1 MKRSRILLVLLA
13 AGCLTPQITLATDGY
28 FSHGYG
34 IKSKGMAGASV
45 TRTDDTFGGANNPAQ
60 MVFVGDRL
68 DAGLD
73 WFSPDRDAER
83 SGATIPPLNG
93 KVESGSKNFF
103 IPEFGYNRMLSKD
116 MSLGITVYGNGGM
129 NTDYPQGA
137 YQCPNASF
145 QFGPANALCGSG
157 KLGVDL
163 SQLLIAPTLA
173 WKFTEGHSIGVSPLF
188 GYQRFKIEG
197 VQLFTQLSGSPA
209 NVSNNGYSSS
219 TGYGLRIG
227 YLGQLSNAFRVGA
240 SYATKMKMG
249 EFDKYKGLFAEQG
262 GFDMPASYT
271 IGIGLQPTPE
281 LSVLLDYKRIQYSG
295 VNSIGNRSS
304 NQAPLGSNG
313 GPGFGWQDVSV
324 VKLGAEYAFDKSLT
338 LRAGFGR
345 SDNPIESRDIT
356 FNILAPG
363 VVQEHYTL
371 GLTYSVDKNIE
382 WSVAYMHAP
391 RKTVSGSSLFN
402 ALFPPPAPA
411 NAGGNE
417 TIGMSQNSLGFAF
430 GMRY

>member
-1 MKRSRILLVLLA
+1 MKPTRSLLALLV
-13 AGCLTPQITLATDGY
+13 AGCLAPQVAVATDGY

-34 IKSKGMAGASV
+34 IKSKGMAGAGV

-73 WFSPDRDAER
+73 WFIPDRDAER
-83 SGATIPPLNG
+83 TGAAIPPLNG
-93 KVESGSKNFF
+93 KVTSGHKNFF
-103 IPEFGYNRMLSKD
+103 IPEFGYNRMMSSD
-116 MSLGITVYGNGGM
+116 ISLGVTVYGNGGM
-129 NTDYPQGA
+129 NTSYPQGA
-137 YQCPNASF
+137 FQCPNAAF

-173 WKFTEGHSIGVSPLF
+173 WKFADGHSVGVSPLF
-188 GYQRFKIEG
+188 GYQRFKLEG
-197 VQLFTQLSGSPA
+197 AQLFTQLSSSPE

-219 TGYGLRIG
+219 TGYGVRVG
-227 YLGQLSNAFRVGA
+227 YLGKLSNAFRIGA
-240 SYATKMKMG
+240 SYVTKMKMG

-262 GFDMPASYT
+262 GFDMPSSYT
-271 IGIGLQPTPE
+271 LGVGLQPTPE
-281 LSVLLDYKRIQYSG
+281 LSIHLDYKRIQYSG

-324 VKLGAEYAFDKSLT
+324 VKVGVEYAYDKSLT
-338 LRAGFGR
+338 LRAGYGR
-345 SDNPIESRDIT
+345 SDNPIESRDVT

-363 VVQEHYTL
+363 VVQDHYTL
-371 GLTYSVDKNIE
+371 GLTYNVDKNME
-382 WSVAYMHAP
+382 LSAAYMHAP
-391 RKTVSGSSLFN
+391 RVTVIGSSLFN
-402 ALFPPPAPA
+402 ALFPIP

-417 TIGMSQNSLGFAF
+417 TIGMSQNSFGIAF
-430 GMRY
+430 GTRF

>member
-1 MKRSRILLVLLA
+1 MTRTRIFLALLA
-13 AGCLTPQITLATDGY
+13 AGCLAPQIALATDGY

-34 IKSKGMAGASV
+34 IKSKGMAGASM

-60 MVFVGDRL
+60 MVFVGNRL

-73 WFSPDRDAER
+73 WFSPERDAER
-83 SGATIPPLNG
+83 SGAAIPPLNG
-93 KVESGSKNFF
+93 KVESGHTNFF
-103 IPEFGYNRMLSKD
+103 IPEFGYNRMISSD
-116 MSLGITVYGNGGM
+116 MSLGVTVYGNGGM
-129 NTDYPQGA
+129 NSSYPQGA
-137 YQCPNASF
+137 YQCPNAQF

-163 SQLLIAPTLA
+163 SQLLIAPTLS
-173 WKFTEGHSIGVSPLF
+173 WKFTDGHSVGVSPLF

-197 VQLFTQLSGSPA
+197 VQLFTQLSGSPGD
-209 NVSNNGYSSS
+209 VSNNGYSSS
-219 TGYGLRIG
+219 TGYGIRIG
-227 YLGQLSNAFRVGA
+227 YLGHISNAFRIGA

-271 IGIGLQPTPE
+271 VGIGLQPMPE

-313 GPGFGWQDVSV
+313 GPGFGWQDISV
-324 VKLGAEYAFDKSLT
+324 VKLGVEYALDKSLT

-345 SDNPIESRDIT
+345 SDNPIEPRDVT

-363 VVQEHYTL
+363 VVQDHYTL
-371 GLTYSVDKNIE
+371 GFTYSVGKNTE

-391 RKTVSGSSLFN
+391 RVTVTGSSLFN
-402 ALFPPPAPA
+402 ALFPIP

-430 GMRY
+430 GTRF